1 MAVRRAPEWHPTDRR
16 RSLDVSR
23 RQRWHVTRYIAASPG
38 GGRQEERNAP
48 VRQKLL
54 YVCNGGRCGS
64 TWDAPPPRPE
74 GPTARPDLTC
84 LHKPRGPRSARPS
97 PPRPPA
103 YPGSSSGPAAAP
115 RHGGAK
121 LRQPARRGAP
131 RALPRRSAP
140 GRRAGTAPPAPRYE
154 EPPWGSRPP
163 AGAGY
168 GLEVLKGG
176 VALGSV
182 RLEGGS
188 WFLVGRLP
196 GCALSLEHPSVSRHH
211 AVLQYRGA
219 GGSPDGPAADAAGFY
234 VYDLGSTHGTFL
246 NKARVPPRTYCRVRV
261 GHGLRFGGS
270 SRLFLLQ
277 GPEEDQE
284 SESELTVTQLK
295 ALRKQQRAK
304 LEKTMLGE
312 DSDEEEKEERNDK
325 GQNSDM
331 SCSWGM
337 GEDAEEDEV
346 EENPIAIDFQ
356 DVQDAFYMKD
366 PRKALQG
373 FFDREGEELEY
384 EYDDRGHNS
393 WLCRIKLPVDDA
405 SGKQLVAE
413 VLHSGKKKEAMIQCA
428 LEACR
433 LLDARGVLRQE
444 AVSRKRKSKN
454 WEDEDFYDSDDDTFL
469 DRTGAVEK
477 KRLNRMK
484 KAGKIEEKPET
495 YDSLVTKLKE
505 AENELSEITEKLKA
519 SGKVQSQPA
528 AQDSL
533 DEFMTEIKSGCTLD
547 SVARKKLHLRSFELK
562 KEQQRLKGLIKLVKP
577 AELPELK
584 PQSGSYSLEAESK
597 PKKITL
603 PLFGAMKGG
612 SKFKL
617 KTGSLGKLPV
627 KRPDIP
633 ESLLKMKDD
642 GPEEEEE
649 EEEEE
654 MGEQQEVDAIKSRA
668 SNLEMKMT
676 TEEETG
682 KETNNADGSPCNNKN
697 LESLQDEVH
706 FQPEPKILRNKSQL
720 EPSQEKSQASAAVCK
735 EPEET
740 PEKVKK
746 INTSSKVQQPFF
758 SSQYPDDDPDYC
770 IWIPPAGQSGDGK
783 THLNEKYG
791 Y

>member
-1 MAVRRAPEWHPTDRR
+1 MAEVVETE
-16 RSLDVSR
+16 
-23 RQRWHVTRYIAASPG
+23 AAAEP
-38 GGRQEERNAP
+38 ADF
-48 VRQKLL
+48 K
-54 YVCNGGRCGS
+54 
-64 TWDAPPPRPE
+64 
-74 GPTARPDLTC
+74 
-84 LHKPRGPRSARPS
+84 RPS
-97 PPRPPA
+97 LPLP
-103 YPGSSSGPAAAP
+103 AAP
-115 RHGGAK
+115 RPVEGSETGPS
-121 LRQPARRGAP
+121 PAAP
-131 RALPRRSAP
+131 RPAAPRPAP
-140 GRRAGTAPPAPRYE
+140 APAAPRYE
-154 EPPWGSRPP
+154 EPPWGSPPP

-176 VALGSV
+176 VVLGSV

-196 GCALSLEHPSVSRHH
+196 GCALALEHPSVSRHH

-219 GGSPDGPAADAAGFY
+219 GCSPDDSDAAGFY

-295 ALRKQQRAK
+295 ALRKQQQAK

-312 DSDEEEKEERNDK
+312 DSDEEDEKTEERSERS
-325 GQNSDM
+325 QNSDM

-337 GEDAEEDEV
+337 GEDAEDDEV

-373 FFDREGEELEY
+373 FFDREGEELVY

-413 VLHSGKKKEAMIQCA
+413 VLHAGKKKEAMIQCA

-454 WEDEDFYDSDDDTFL
+454 WEDADFYDSDDDTFL

-477 KRLNRMK
+477 KRLNRMR

-495 YDSLVTKLKE
+495 YDSLVKKLNE

-533 DEFMTEIKSGCTLD
+533 DEFMTEIKSGGTLD

-562 KEQQRLKGLIKLVKP
+562 KEQQRLKALIKLVKP

-584 PQSGSYSLEAESK
+584 PQSGSCSLEAEGK

-654 MGEQQEVDAIKSRA
+654 EQEADAKNSRA
-668 SNLEMKMT
+668 SNLEMKIT
-676 TEEETG
+676 TEEEIG
-682 KETNNADGSPCNNKN
+682 KETIAADDSSCNNKN
-697 LESLQDEVH
+697 VNSLQDGVH
-706 FQPEPKILRNKSQL
+706 FLPEPKILRNKSQMG
-720 EPSQEKSQASAAVCK
+720 PSEEKSQGSEEVCK

-746 INTSSKVQQPFF
+746 TSSSNKVQQPFF

>member
-1 MAVRRAPEWHPTDRR
+1 
-16 RSLDVSR
+16 L
-23 RQRWHVTRYIAASPG
+23 
-38 GGRQEERNAP
+38 
-48 VRQKLL
+48 
-54 YVCNGGRCGS
+54 
-64 TWDAPPPRPE
+64 
-74 GPTARPDLTC
+74 
-84 LHKPRGPRSARPS
+84 
-97 PPRPPA
+97 
-103 YPGSSSGPAAAP
+103 
-115 RHGGAK
+115 
-121 LRQPARRGAP
+121 
-131 RALPRRSAP
+131 
-140 GRRAGTAPPAPRYE
+140 
-154 EPPWGSRPP
+154 
-163 AGAGY
+163 
-168 GLEVLKGG
+168 
-176 VALGSV
+176 
-182 RLEGGS
+182 
-188 WFLVGRLP
+188 
-196 GCALSLEHPSVSRHH
+196 
-211 AVLQYRGA
+211 
-219 GGSPDGPAADAAGFY
+219 
-234 VYDLGSTHGTFL
+234 
-246 NKARVPPRTYCRVRV
+246 
-261 GHGLRFGGS
+261 
-270 SRLFLLQ
+270 
-277 GPEEDQE
+277 
-284 SESELTVTQLK
+284 
-295 ALRKQQRAK
+295 
-304 LEKTMLGE
+304 
-312 DSDEEEKEERNDK
+312 
-325 GQNSDM
+325 
-331 SCSWGM
+331 

-346 EENPIAIDFQ
+346 EENPIAVDFQ

-495 YDSLVTKLKE
+495 YDSLVRTIIMTCQGYSLMP
-505 AENELSEITEKLKA
+505 SH
-519 SGKVQSQPA
+519 PA

-533 DEFMTEIKSGCTLD
+533 DEFMTEIKSGCALD

-584 PQSGSYSLEAESK
+584 PQGGSYSLNAENK
-597 PKKITL
+597 PKKMNL

-633 ESLLKMKDD
+633 ESLLKTKDD

-654 MGEQQEVDAIKSRA
+654 MEEQQ
-668 SNLEMKMT
+668 
-676 TEEETG
+676 G
-682 KETNNADGSPCNNKN
+682 AD
-697 LESLQDEVH
+697 
-706 FQPEPKILRNKSQL
+706 
-720 EPSQEKSQASAAVCK
+720 
-735 EPEET
+735 
-740 PEKVKK
+740 
-746 INTSSKVQQPFF
+746 
-758 SSQYPDDDPDYC
+758 
-770 IWIPPAGQSGDGK
+770 
-783 THLNEKYG
+783 
-791 Y
+791 

>member
-1 MAVRRAPEWHPTDRR
+1 MAEAAEAEPAAFKRP
-16 RSLDVSR
+16 SR
-23 RQRWHVTRYIAASPG
+23 
-38 GGRQEERNAP
+38 
-48 VRQKLL
+48 
-54 YVCNGGRCGS
+54 
-64 TWDAPPPRPE
+64 PPPAAP
-74 GPTARPDLTC
+74 GDP
-84 LHKPRGPRSARPS
+84 GPS
-97 PPRPPA
+97 PP
-103 YPGSSSGPAAAP
+103 GSPRAAA
-115 RHGGAK
+115 A
-121 LRQPARRGAP
+121 
-131 RALPRRSAP
+131 
-140 GRRAGTAPPAPRYE
+140 APRYE

-163 AGAGY
+163 AGSGY

-176 VALGSV
+176 VVLGSV
-182 RLEGGS
+182 RLEDSS

-219 GGSPDGPAADAAGFY
+219 GCSPDDPSGADAAGFY

-277 GPEEDQE
+277 GPKEDQE
-284 SESELTVTQLK
+284 SESELTVTELK
-295 ALRKQQRAK
+295 ALRKQQQAK

-312 DSDEEEKEERNDK
+312 DSDEEDEKEERSERS
-325 GQNSDM
+325 QNSDM

-337 GEDAEEDEV
+337 GEDAEDDEV

-356 DVQDAFYMKD
+356 DVQDAFYVKD

-505 AENELSEITEKLKA
+505 AENELSEITEKLKV
-519 SGKVQSQPA
+519 SGKVQSHPA

-533 DEFMTEIKSGCTLD
+533 DEFMTEIKSGGTLD

-584 PQSGSYSLEAESK
+584 PQGGSYSLNAENK
-597 PKKITL
+597 PKKMNL

-633 ESLLKMKDD
+633 ESLLKTKDD

-654 MGEQQEVDAIKSRA
+654 EMEEQQEADAVNSRV
-668 SNLEMKMT
+668 SNLEIKMT
-676 TEEETG
+676 TEKETG
-682 KETNNADGSPCNNKN
+682 KESLAPDGSPCNNKN
-697 LESLQDEVH
+697 LESLQDGVD
-706 FQPEPKILRNKSQL
+706 FLPEPKVLRNESQTG
-720 EPSQEKSQASAAVCK
+720 PSQEKSQASKVVNK

-740 PEKVKK
+740 SEKVKK
-746 INTSSKVQQPFF
+746 VHSSSKVQQPFF

>member
-1 MAVRRAPEWHPTDRR
+1 
-16 RSLDVSR
+16 L
-23 RQRWHVTRYIAASPG
+23 
-38 GGRQEERNAP
+38 
-48 VRQKLL
+48 
-54 YVCNGGRCGS
+54 
-64 TWDAPPPRPE
+64 
-74 GPTARPDLTC
+74 
-84 LHKPRGPRSARPS
+84 
-97 PPRPPA
+97 
-103 YPGSSSGPAAAP
+103 
-115 RHGGAK
+115 
-121 LRQPARRGAP
+121 
-131 RALPRRSAP
+131 
-140 GRRAGTAPPAPRYE
+140 
-154 EPPWGSRPP
+154 
-163 AGAGY
+163 
-168 GLEVLKGG
+168 
-176 VALGSV
+176 
-182 RLEGGS
+182 
-188 WFLVGRLP
+188 
-196 GCALSLEHPSVSRHH
+196 
-211 AVLQYRGA
+211 
-219 GGSPDGPAADAAGFY
+219 
-234 VYDLGSTHGTFL
+234 
-246 NKARVPPRTYCRVRV
+246 
-261 GHGLRFGGS
+261 
-270 SRLFLLQ
+270 
-277 GPEEDQE
+277 
-284 SESELTVTQLK
+284 
-295 ALRKQQRAK
+295 
-304 LEKTMLGE
+304 
-312 DSDEEEKEERNDK
+312 
-325 GQNSDM
+325 
-331 SCSWGM
+331 

-373 FFDREGEELEY
+373 FFDREGEELAY

-469 DRTGAVEK
+469 DRTGVVEK

-495 YDSLVTKLKE
+495 YDSLVRIIMTCQAFSLMHV
-505 AENELSEITEKLKA
+505 LLMSI
-519 SGKVQSQPA
+519 QSQAA

-584 PQSGSYSLEAESK
+584 PHGSYSLEAESK
-597 PKKITL
+597 PKKVAL

-649 EEEEE
+649 EEEE
-654 MGEQQEVDAIKSRA
+654 QEVDAINSRA
-668 SNLEMKMT
+668 S
-676 TEEETG
+676 
-682 KETNNADGSPCNNKN
+682 
-697 LESLQDEVH
+697 
-706 FQPEPKILRNKSQL
+706 
-720 EPSQEKSQASAAVCK
+720 
-735 EPEET
+735 
-740 PEKVKK
+740 
-746 INTSSKVQQPFF
+746 
-758 SSQYPDDDPDYC
+758 
-770 IWIPPAGQSGDGK
+770 
-783 THLNEKYG
+783 
-791 Y
+791 

>member
-1 MAVRRAPEWHPTDRR
+1 V
-16 RSLDVSR
+16 
-23 RQRWHVTRYIAASPG
+23 
-38 GGRQEERNAP
+38 
-48 VRQKLL
+48 
-54 YVCNGGRCGS
+54 
-64 TWDAPPPRPE
+64 
-74 GPTARPDLTC
+74 
-84 LHKPRGPRSARPS
+84 
-97 PPRPPA
+97 
-103 YPGSSSGPAAAP
+103 
-115 RHGGAK
+115 
-121 LRQPARRGAP
+121 
-131 RALPRRSAP
+131 
-140 GRRAGTAPPAPRYE
+140 
-154 EPPWGSRPP
+154 
-163 AGAGY
+163 
-168 GLEVLKGG
+168 
-176 VALGSV
+176 
-182 RLEGGS
+182 
-188 WFLVGRLP
+188 
-196 GCALSLEHPSVSRHH
+196 
-211 AVLQYRGA
+211 
-219 GGSPDGPAADAAGFY
+219 
-234 VYDLGSTHGTFL
+234 
-246 NKARVPPRTYCRVRV
+246 
-261 GHGLRFGGS
+261 
-270 SRLFLLQ
+270 
-277 GPEEDQE
+277 
-284 SESELTVTQLK
+284 
-295 ALRKQQRAK
+295 
-304 LEKTMLGE
+304 
-312 DSDEEEKEERNDK
+312 
-325 GQNSDM
+325 
-331 SCSWGM
+331 

-454 WEDEDFYDSDDDTFL
+454 WEDEDYYDSDDDTFL

-495 YDSLVTKLKE
+495 YDSLVRRVIMTCQAYSLMH
-505 AENELSEITEKLKA
+505 
-519 SGKVQSQPA
+519 PP

-533 DEFMTEIKSGCTLD
+533 DEFMTEMKSGSTLD

-584 PQSGSYSLEAESK
+584 PHGSYSLEAESK
-597 PKKITL
+597 PKKIAL

-654 MGEQQEVDAIKSRA
+654 MEEQQGV
-668 SNLEMKMT
+668 N
-676 TEEETG
+676 
-682 KETNNADGSPCNNKN
+682 
-697 LESLQDEVH
+697 
-706 FQPEPKILRNKSQL
+706 
-720 EPSQEKSQASAAVCK
+720 
-735 EPEET
+735 
-740 PEKVKK
+740 
-746 INTSSKVQQPFF
+746 
-758 SSQYPDDDPDYC
+758 
-770 IWIPPAGQSGDGK
+770 
-783 THLNEKYG
+783 
-791 Y
+791 

>member
-1 MAVRRAPEWHPTDRR
+1 
-16 RSLDVSR
+16 L
-23 RQRWHVTRYIAASPG
+23 
-38 GGRQEERNAP
+38 
-48 VRQKLL
+48 
-54 YVCNGGRCGS
+54 
-64 TWDAPPPRPE
+64 
-74 GPTARPDLTC
+74 
-84 LHKPRGPRSARPS
+84 
-97 PPRPPA
+97 
-103 YPGSSSGPAAAP
+103 
-115 RHGGAK
+115 
-121 LRQPARRGAP
+121 
-131 RALPRRSAP
+131 
-140 GRRAGTAPPAPRYE
+140 
-154 EPPWGSRPP
+154 
-163 AGAGY
+163 
-168 GLEVLKGG
+168 
-176 VALGSV
+176 
-182 RLEGGS
+182 
-188 WFLVGRLP
+188 
-196 GCALSLEHPSVSRHH
+196 
-211 AVLQYRGA
+211 
-219 GGSPDGPAADAAGFY
+219 
-234 VYDLGSTHGTFL
+234 
-246 NKARVPPRTYCRVRV
+246 
-261 GHGLRFGGS
+261 
-270 SRLFLLQ
+270 
-277 GPEEDQE
+277 
-284 SESELTVTQLK
+284 
-295 ALRKQQRAK
+295 
-304 LEKTMLGE
+304 
-312 DSDEEEKEERNDK
+312 
-325 GQNSDM
+325 
-331 SCSWGM
+331 

-346 EENPIAIDFQ
+346 EENPIAVDFQ
-356 DVQDAFYMKD
+356 DVQDAFYVKD

-495 YDSLVTKLKE
+495 YDSLVRIII
-505 AENELSEITEKLKA
+505 ITCQGYSHACIMLRLRRNLI
-519 SGKVQSQPA
+519 QSHPA

-584 PQSGSYSLEAESK
+584 PQGGSYSVNAENK
-597 PKKITL
+597 PKKMNL

-633 ESLLKMKDD
+633 ENLFKTKDD

-654 MGEQQEVDAIKSRA
+654 MEEQQE
-668 SNLEMKMT
+668 
-676 TEEETG
+676 
-682 KETNNADGSPCNNKN
+682 AD
-697 LESLQDEVH
+697 
-706 FQPEPKILRNKSQL
+706 
-720 EPSQEKSQASAAVCK
+720 
-735 EPEET
+735 
-740 PEKVKK
+740 
-746 INTSSKVQQPFF
+746 
-758 SSQYPDDDPDYC
+758 
-770 IWIPPAGQSGDGK
+770 
-783 THLNEKYG
+783 
-791 Y
+791 

>member
-1 MAVRRAPEWHPTDRR
+1 
-16 RSLDVSR
+16 
-23 RQRWHVTRYIAASPG
+23 
-38 GGRQEERNAP
+38 
-48 VRQKLL
+48 
-54 YVCNGGRCGS
+54 
-64 TWDAPPPRPE
+64 
-74 GPTARPDLTC
+74 
-84 LHKPRGPRSARPS
+84 
-97 PPRPPA
+97 
-103 YPGSSSGPAAAP
+103 
-115 RHGGAK
+115 
-121 LRQPARRGAP
+121 
-131 RALPRRSAP
+131 
-140 GRRAGTAPPAPRYE
+140 
-154 EPPWGSRPP
+154 
-163 AGAGY
+163 
-168 GLEVLKGG
+168 
-176 VALGSV
+176 LG
-182 RLEGGS
+182 
-188 WFLVGRLP
+188 
-196 GCALSLEHPSVSRHH
+196 
-211 AVLQYRGA
+211 
-219 GGSPDGPAADAAGFY
+219 D
-234 VYDLGSTHGTFL
+234 
-246 NKARVPPRTYCRVRV
+246 
-261 GHGLRFGGS
+261 
-270 SRLFLLQ
+270 
-277 GPEEDQE
+277 
-284 SESELTVTQLK
+284 
-295 ALRKQQRAK
+295 
-304 LEKTMLGE
+304 
-312 DSDEEEKEERNDK
+312 
-325 GQNSDM
+325 
-331 SCSWGM
+331 
-337 GEDAEEDEV
+337 DAEEDEV

-477 KRLNRMK
+477 KRLSRMK

-495 YDSLVTKLKE
+495 YDSLVRRIIMTCQAYSLMH
-505 AENELSEITEKLKA
+505 
-519 SGKVQSQPA
+519 PA

-584 PQSGSYSLEAESK
+584 PHGSYSLEAESK

-617 KTGSLGKLPV
+617 KTGSLGKMPV

-654 MGEQQEVDAIKSRA
+654 MEEEQEVD
-668 SNLEMKMT
+668 
-676 TEEETG
+676 
-682 KETNNADGSPCNNKN
+682 
-697 LESLQDEVH
+697 
-706 FQPEPKILRNKSQL
+706 
-720 EPSQEKSQASAAVCK
+720 
-735 EPEET
+735 
-740 PEKVKK
+740 
-746 INTSSKVQQPFF
+746 
-758 SSQYPDDDPDYC
+758 
-770 IWIPPAGQSGDGK
+770 
-783 THLNEKYG
+783 
-791 Y
+791 

>member
-1 MAVRRAPEWHPTDRR
+1 
-16 RSLDVSR
+16 
-23 RQRWHVTRYIAASPG
+23 
-38 GGRQEERNAP
+38 
-48 VRQKLL
+48 
-54 YVCNGGRCGS
+54 
-64 TWDAPPPRPE
+64 
-74 GPTARPDLTC
+74 
-84 LHKPRGPRSARPS
+84 
-97 PPRPPA
+97 
-103 YPGSSSGPAAAP
+103 
-115 RHGGAK
+115 
-121 LRQPARRGAP
+121 
-131 RALPRRSAP
+131 
-140 GRRAGTAPPAPRYE
+140 
-154 EPPWGSRPP
+154 
-163 AGAGY
+163 
-168 GLEVLKGG
+168 
-176 VALGSV
+176 LG
-182 RLEGGS
+182 
-188 WFLVGRLP
+188 
-196 GCALSLEHPSVSRHH
+196 
-211 AVLQYRGA
+211 
-219 GGSPDGPAADAAGFY
+219 D
-234 VYDLGSTHGTFL
+234 
-246 NKARVPPRTYCRVRV
+246 
-261 GHGLRFGGS
+261 
-270 SRLFLLQ
+270 
-277 GPEEDQE
+277 
-284 SESELTVTQLK
+284 
-295 ALRKQQRAK
+295 
-304 LEKTMLGE
+304 
-312 DSDEEEKEERNDK
+312 
-325 GQNSDM
+325 
-331 SCSWGM
+331 
-337 GEDAEEDEV
+337 DAEEDEV

-477 KRLNRMK
+477 KRLSRMK

-495 YDSLVTKLKE
+495 YDSLVRRIIMTCQAYSLTLLISPPVTICIFP
-505 AENELSEITEKLKA
+505 LSCL
-519 SGKVQSQPA
+519 VQSQPA

-547 SVARKKLHLRSFELK
+547 SVARKKLHLRSFELR

-584 PQSGSYSLEAESK
+584 PHGSYSLEAESK

-617 KTGSLGKLPV
+617 KTGSLGKMPV

-654 MGEQQEVDAIKSRA
+654 EMEEEQEVD
-668 SNLEMKMT
+668 
-676 TEEETG
+676 
-682 KETNNADGSPCNNKN
+682 
-697 LESLQDEVH
+697 
-706 FQPEPKILRNKSQL
+706 
-720 EPSQEKSQASAAVCK
+720 
-735 EPEET
+735 
-740 PEKVKK
+740 
-746 INTSSKVQQPFF
+746 
-758 SSQYPDDDPDYC
+758 
-770 IWIPPAGQSGDGK
+770 
-783 THLNEKYG
+783 
-791 Y
+791 

>member
-1 MAVRRAPEWHPTDRR
+1 MAEVAEVAEAEPAEPAAFKRP
-16 RSLDVSR
+16 SR
-23 RQRWHVTRYIAASPG
+23 PLPAAAGPG
-38 GGRQEERNAP
+38 
-48 VRQKLL
+48 
-54 YVCNGGRCGS
+54 
-64 TWDAPPPRPE
+64 DA
-74 GPTARPDLTC
+74 G
-84 LHKPRGPRSARPS
+84 PS
-97 PPRPPA
+97 PP
-103 YPGSSSGPAAAP
+103 AAP
-115 RHGGAK
+115 R
-121 LRQPARRGAP
+121 
-131 RALPRRSAP
+131 
-140 GRRAGTAPPAPRYE
+140 TAAAAPRYE

-176 VALGSV
+176 VLLGSV
-182 RLEGGS
+182 RLEDSS

-196 GCALSLEHPSVSRHH
+196 GCALALEHPSVSRHH

-219 GGSPDGPAADAAGFY
+219 GCAPEGADAAGFY

-277 GPEEDQE
+277 GPKEDQE
-284 SESELTVTQLK
+284 SESELTVTELK
-295 ALRKQQRAK
+295 ALRKQQQAK
-304 LEKTMLGE
+304 LERTMLGE
-312 DSDEEEKEERNDK
+312 DSDEEDEKEERSERS
-325 GQNSDM
+325 QNSDM

-346 EENPIAIDFQ
+346 EENPIAVDFQ

-505 AENELSEITEKLKA
+505 AENELSEITEKLKV
-519 SGKVQSQPA
+519 SGKVQSHPA

-584 PQSGSYSLEAESK
+584 PQSGSSSLNSENK
-597 PKKITL
+597 PKKMNL

-617 KTGSLGKLPV
+617 KTGSLGKLPA

-633 ESLLKMKDD
+633 ENLFKTKDD

-654 MGEQQEVDAIKSRA
+654 MEEQQEADAVNS
-668 SNLEMKMT
+668 SVSDLEMQMIIEK
-676 TEEETG
+676 ETG
-682 KETNNADGSPCNNKN
+682 KETHVPDGSPCNNKN
-697 LESLQDEVH
+697 LESLQDGVD
-706 FQPEPKILRNKSQL
+706 FLPEPKVLRNDS
-720 EPSQEKSQASAAVCK
+720 EMGPSQEKSQASKAVNK

-740 PEKVKK
+740 SEKVKK
-746 INTSSKVQQPFF
+746 ISSSSKVQQPFF

>member
-1 MAVRRAPEWHPTDRR
+1 
-16 RSLDVSR
+16 
-23 RQRWHVTRYIAASPG
+23 
-38 GGRQEERNAP
+38 
-48 VRQKLL
+48 
-54 YVCNGGRCGS
+54 
-64 TWDAPPPRPE
+64 
-74 GPTARPDLTC
+74 
-84 LHKPRGPRSARPS
+84 
-97 PPRPPA
+97 
-103 YPGSSSGPAAAP
+103 
-115 RHGGAK
+115 
-121 LRQPARRGAP
+121 
-131 RALPRRSAP
+131 
-140 GRRAGTAPPAPRYE
+140 
-154 EPPWGSRPP
+154 
-163 AGAGY
+163 
-168 GLEVLKGG
+168 
-176 VALGSV
+176 
-182 RLEGGS
+182 
-188 WFLVGRLP
+188 
-196 GCALSLEHPSVSRHH
+196 
-211 AVLQYRGA
+211 
-219 GGSPDGPAADAAGFY
+219 
-234 VYDLGSTHGTFL
+234 
-246 NKARVPPRTYCRVRV
+246 
-261 GHGLRFGGS
+261 FGGS

-295 ALRKQQRAK
+295 ALRKQQQAK

-312 DSDEEEKEERNDK
+312 DSDEEDEKEER
-325 GQNSDM
+325 GSESSQNIDM

-337 GEDAEEDEV
+337 GEDAEEDEA
-346 EENPIAIDFQ
+346 EENPIAIEFQ

-393 WLCRIKLPVDDA
+393 WLCRVKLPVDDA

-505 AENELSEITEKLKA
+505 SENELSEITEKLKA
-519 SGKVQSQPA
+519 SGKGQSQPA

-533 DEFMTEIKSGCTLD
+533 DEFMTEIKSGSTLD
-547 SVARKKLHLRSFELK
+547 SVTRKKLHLRSFELK

-584 PQSGSYSLEAESK
+584 PPLEANSK
-597 PKKITL
+597 SKKITL

-617 KTGSLGKLPV
+617 KTGSLGKLPE
-627 KRPDIP
+627 KRPHVP

-654 MGEQQEVDAIKSRA
+654 EIEEQKVDALSSRT
-668 SNLEMKMT
+668 SDVEMKVT
-676 TEEETG
+676 VEEETG
-682 KETNNADGSPCNNKN
+682 KEANGPNSS
-697 LESLQDEVH
+697 SLLLLQ
-706 FQPEPKILRNKSQL
+706 
-720 EPSQEKSQASAAVCK
+720 
-735 EPEET
+735 
-740 PEKVKK
+740 
-746 INTSSKVQQPFF
+746 VQQHFF

-770 IWIPPAGQSGDGK
+770 IWIPPADQSGDGK

>member
-1 MAVRRAPEWHPTDRR
+1 A
-16 RSLDVSR
+16 
-23 RQRWHVTRYIAASPG
+23 
-38 GGRQEERNAP
+38 
-48 VRQKLL
+48 
-54 YVCNGGRCGS
+54 
-64 TWDAPPPRPE
+64 
-74 GPTARPDLTC
+74 TAC
-84 LHKPRGPRSARPS
+84 C
-97 PPRPPA
+97 
-103 YPGSSSGPAAAP
+103 
-115 RHGGAK
+115 
-121 LRQPARRGAP
+121 
-131 RALPRRSAP
+131 
-140 GRRAGTAPPAPRYE
+140 
-154 EPPWGSRPP
+154 
-163 AGAGY
+163 
-168 GLEVLKGG
+168 VLKGG
-176 VALGSV
+176 AVRGSV
-182 RLEGGS
+182 RLQGGS

-196 GCALSLEHPSVSRHH
+196 GCAVALEHPSVSRHH
-211 AVLQYRGA
+211 AVLQYRG
-219 GGSPDGPAADAAGFY
+219 DDAAAAGFY

-295 ALRKQQRAK
+295 ALRKQQQAK

-312 DSDEEEKEERNDK
+312 DSDEEDEKEDKRNESS
-325 GQNSDM
+325 QNSDM

-337 GEDAEEDEV
+337 GEDAEEDEA
-346 EENPIAIDFQ
+346 EENPIAIEFQ
-356 DVQDAFYMKD
+356 EVQDAFYMKD

-393 WLCRIKLPVDDA
+393 WLCRVKLPVDDA

-413 VLHSGKKKEAMIQCA
+413 ALHTGKKKEAMIQCA

-484 KAGKIEEKPET
+484 KAGKIEEKPDT
-495 YDSLVTKLKE
+495 YDTLVTKLNE

-547 SVARKKLHLRSFELK
+547 SVTRKKLHLRSFELK

-577 AELPELK
+577 VELPELK
-584 PQSGSYSLEAESK
+584 PHGSYSLEAESK

-633 ESLLKMKDD
+633 ESFLKMKDD

-654 MGEQQEVDAIKSRA
+654 MEEEQEIDAINSKKQ
-668 SNLEMKMT
+668 EMKMT
-676 TEEETG
+676 AEEETG
-682 KETNNADGSPCNNKN
+682 KETDVTARSPCKIEN
-697 LESLQDEVH
+697 LESLQDGK
-706 FQPEPKILRNKSQL
+706 QWILIFLVMK
-720 EPSQEKSQASAAVCK
+720 
-735 EPEET
+735 
-740 PEKVKK
+740 
-746 INTSSKVQQPFF
+746 
-758 SSQYPDDDPDYC
+758 
-770 IWIPPAGQSGDGK
+770 
-783 THLNEKYG
+783 LNL
-791 Y
+791 

>member
-1 MAVRRAPEWHPTDRR
+1 
-16 RSLDVSR
+16 
-23 RQRWHVTRYIAASPG
+23 
-38 GGRQEERNAP
+38 
-48 VRQKLL
+48 
-54 YVCNGGRCGS
+54 
-64 TWDAPPPRPE
+64 
-74 GPTARPDLTC
+74 
-84 LHKPRGPRSARPS
+84 
-97 PPRPPA
+97 
-103 YPGSSSGPAAAP
+103 
-115 RHGGAK
+115 
-121 LRQPARRGAP
+121 
-131 RALPRRSAP
+131 
-140 GRRAGTAPPAPRYE
+140 
-154 EPPWGSRPP
+154 
-163 AGAGY
+163 
-168 GLEVLKGG
+168 
-176 VALGSV
+176 
-182 RLEGGS
+182 
-188 WFLVGRLP
+188 
-196 GCALSLEHPSVSRHH
+196 
-211 AVLQYRGA
+211 
-219 GGSPDGPAADAAGFY
+219 
-234 VYDLGSTHGTFL
+234 
-246 NKARVPPRTYCRVRV
+246 
-261 GHGLRFGGS
+261 
-270 SRLFLLQ
+270 

-295 ALRKQQRAK
+295 ALRKQQQAK

-312 DSDEEEKEERNDK
+312 DSDEEDEKEERSSERS
-325 GQNSDM
+325 QNTDM

-356 DVQDAFYMKD
+356 DVQDALYVKD

-373 FFDREGEELEY
+373 FFDREGEELVY

-495 YDSLVTKLKE
+495 YDSLVRKLKE

-547 SVARKKLHLRSFELK
+547 GVARKKLHLRSFELK

-584 PQSGSYSLEAESK
+584 PQSGSNSLEAESK
-597 PKKITL
+597 PKKMTL

-649 EEEEE
+649 EEEMEE
-654 MGEQQEVDAIKSRA
+654 EQEADGTNSKA
-668 SNLEMKMT
+668 SSPEMKMA

-682 KETNNADGSPCNNKN
+682 KETDAADGSPCNKKN
-697 LESLQDEVH
+697 LESFQDGKMLVLIFLVMKLSFEAVH
-706 FQPEPKILRNKSQL
+706 
-720 EPSQEKSQASAAVCK
+720 K

-740 PEKVKK
+740 SEKVK
-746 INTSSKVQQPFF
+746 INSSNKVQQPFF

>member
-1 MAVRRAPEWHPTDRR
+1 MAEAMETDSRPAEFKRPSVPLPAPHSSEP
-16 RSLDVSR
+16 
-23 RQRWHVTRYIAASPG
+23 SP
-38 GGRQEERNAP
+38 AP
-48 VRQKLL
+48 
-54 YVCNGGRCGS
+54 S
-64 TWDAPPPRPE
+64 PSPAPPRP
-74 GPTARPDLTC
+74 
-84 LHKPRGPRSARPS
+84 
-97 PPRPPA
+97 
-103 YPGSSSGPAAAP
+103 AA
-115 RHGGAK
+115 
-121 LRQPARRGAP
+121 
-131 RALPRRSAP
+131 SAP
-140 GRRAGTAPPAPRYE
+140 TPRYE

-163 AGAGY
+163 ADAGY

-176 VALGSV
+176 VLLGSV
-182 RLEGGS
+182 RLDGGS

-196 GCALSLEHPSVSRHH
+196 GCALALEHPSVSRHH
-211 AVLQYRGA
+211 AVLQYRGRA
-219 GGSPDGPAADAAGFY
+219 ADGPDADAGFY

-295 ALRKQQRAK
+295 ALRKQQQAK
-304 LEKTMLGE
+304 LEKTMLGD
-312 DSDEEEKEERNDK
+312 DSDEEDEKEEQGNE
-325 GQNSDM
+325 GSQNVDM

-393 WLCRIKLPVDDA
+393 WLCRVKLPVDDA

-495 YDSLVTKLKE
+495 YDSLVAKLKE

-519 SGKVQSQPA
+519 SGKGQSQPA

-533 DEFMTEIKSGCTLD
+533 DEFMTEIKSGSTLD
-547 SVARKKLHLRSFELK
+547 SVTRKKLHLRSFELK

-584 PQSGSYSLEAESK
+584 PLSGSCSLEANSK
-597 PKKITL
+597 SKKITL

-617 KTGSLGKLPV
+617 KTGSLGKLPD
-627 KRPDIP
+627 KRPHIP

-654 MGEQQEVDAIKSRA
+654 ENEEEQKVEAISSRT
-668 SNLEMKMT
+668 SDVEMKAT
-676 TEEETG
+676 VEEETG
-682 KETNNADGSPCNNKN
+682 KETNGPNGSTCNNDN
-697 LESLQDEVH
+697 LESLQDAGAS
-706 FQPEPKILRNKSQL
+706 FQPEPKILRNKSQMG
-720 EPSQEKSQASAAVCK
+720 PSQEKSQASEAACK
-735 EPEET
+735 ESRETAEE
-740 PEKVKK
+740 VKK
-746 INTSSKVQQPFF
+746 SNAPKKVQQPFF
-758 SSQYPDDDPDYC
+758 SSQYPADDPDYC
-770 IWIPPAGQSGDGK
+770 IWIPPADQSGDGK

>member
-1 MAVRRAPEWHPTDRR
+1 
-16 RSLDVSR
+16 L
-23 RQRWHVTRYIAASPG
+23 
-38 GGRQEERNAP
+38 
-48 VRQKLL
+48 
-54 YVCNGGRCGS
+54 
-64 TWDAPPPRPE
+64 
-74 GPTARPDLTC
+74 
-84 LHKPRGPRSARPS
+84 
-97 PPRPPA
+97 
-103 YPGSSSGPAAAP
+103 
-115 RHGGAK
+115 
-121 LRQPARRGAP
+121 
-131 RALPRRSAP
+131 
-140 GRRAGTAPPAPRYE
+140 
-154 EPPWGSRPP
+154 
-163 AGAGY
+163 
-168 GLEVLKGG
+168 
-176 VALGSV
+176 
-182 RLEGGS
+182 
-188 WFLVGRLP
+188 
-196 GCALSLEHPSVSRHH
+196 
-211 AVLQYRGA
+211 
-219 GGSPDGPAADAAGFY
+219 
-234 VYDLGSTHGTFL
+234 
-246 NKARVPPRTYCRVRV
+246 
-261 GHGLRFGGS
+261 
-270 SRLFLLQ
+270 
-277 GPEEDQE
+277 
-284 SESELTVTQLK
+284 
-295 ALRKQQRAK
+295 
-304 LEKTMLGE
+304 
-312 DSDEEEKEERNDK
+312 
-325 GQNSDM
+325 
-331 SCSWGM
+331 

-346 EENPIAIDFQ
+346 EENPIAVDFQ

-495 YDSLVTKLKE
+495 YDSLVRIIIMTCQGYSLMP
-505 AENELSEITEKLKA
+505 SH
-519 SGKVQSQPA
+519 PA

-533 DEFMTEIKSGCTLD
+533 DEFMTEIKSGSTLD

-584 PQSGSYSLEAESK
+584 PQGGSYSLNAENK
-597 PKKITL
+597 PKKMNL

-633 ESLLKMKDD
+633 ESLLKTKDD

-654 MGEQQEVDAIKSRA
+654 EMEEQQE
-668 SNLEMKMT
+668 
-676 TEEETG
+676 
-682 KETNNADGSPCNNKN
+682 AD
-697 LESLQDEVH
+697 
-706 FQPEPKILRNKSQL
+706 
-720 EPSQEKSQASAAVCK
+720 
-735 EPEET
+735 
-740 PEKVKK
+740 
-746 INTSSKVQQPFF
+746 
-758 SSQYPDDDPDYC
+758 
-770 IWIPPAGQSGDGK
+770 
-783 THLNEKYG
+783 
-791 Y
+791 

>member
-1 MAVRRAPEWHPTDRR
+1 MAEAVQTEAAADPAGFKRPSCPLPAAPRLAEG
-16 RSLDVSR
+16 
-23 RQRWHVTRYIAASPG
+23 AEPG
-38 GGRQEERNAP
+38 
-48 VRQKLL
+48 
-54 YVCNGGRCGS
+54 
-64 TWDAPPPRPE
+64 
-74 GPTARPDLTC
+74 
-84 LHKPRGPRSARPS
+84 PS
-97 PPRPPA
+97 PP
-103 YPGSSSGPAAAP
+103 AP
-115 RHGGAK
+115 R
-121 LRQPARRGAP
+121 PAPA
-131 RALPRRSAP
+131 
-140 GRRAGTAPPAPRYE
+140 PAPRYE

-163 AGAGY
+163 GSAGY

-182 RLEGGS
+182 RLEGSS

-196 GCALSLEHPSVSRHH
+196 GCALALEHPSVSRHH
-211 AVLQYRGA
+211 AVLQYRG
-219 GGSPDGPAADAAGFY
+219 PDGPDAAGFY

-284 SESELTVTQLK
+284 SESELTVTELK
-295 ALRKQQRAK
+295 ALRKQQQAK
-304 LEKTMLGE
+304 LEKRMLGE
-312 DSDEEEKEERNDK
+312 DSDEEDEKEEKRSER

-346 EENPIAIDFQ
+346 EENPIAVDFQ
-356 DVQDAFYMKD
+356 DIQDAFYMKD

-373 FFDREGEELEY
+373 FFDREGEELVY

-428 LEACR
+428 VEACR

-495 YDSLVTKLKE
+495 YDSLVAKLNE
-505 AENELSEITEKLKA
+505 AENELSEITEKLKT

-533 DEFMTEIKSGCTLD
+533 DEFMTEIKSGCALD

-577 AELPELK
+577 AELPALK
-584 PQSGSYSLEAESK
+584 PQSYSLEAESK
-597 PKKITL
+597 PKKIAL

-617 KTGSLGKLPV
+617 KTGSLGKMPV

-654 MGEQQEVDAIKSRA
+654 MEEEQKVDTINSRT
-668 SNLEMKMT
+668 SNLEIKIT
-676 TEEETG
+676 TEEEIGT
-682 KETNNADGSPCNNKN
+682 ETNAAEDSSCSNKN
-697 LESLQDEVH
+697 LESFQDGVH
-706 FQPEPKILRNKSQL
+706 FLPEPKILRNKSQMGPL
-720 EPSQEKSQASAAVCK
+720 QEKYQASEEVCK

-740 PEKVKK
+740 SEKVKK
-746 INTSSKVQQPFF
+746 INSSNKVQQPYF

-770 IWIPPAGQSGDGK
+770 VWIPPAGQSGDGK

>member
-1 MAVRRAPEWHPTDRR
+1 
-16 RSLDVSR
+16 
-23 RQRWHVTRYIAASPG
+23 
-38 GGRQEERNAP
+38 
-48 VRQKLL
+48 
-54 YVCNGGRCGS
+54 
-64 TWDAPPPRPE
+64 
-74 GPTARPDLTC
+74 
-84 LHKPRGPRSARPS
+84 
-97 PPRPPA
+97 
-103 YPGSSSGPAAAP
+103 
-115 RHGGAK
+115 
-121 LRQPARRGAP
+121 
-131 RALPRRSAP
+131 
-140 GRRAGTAPPAPRYE
+140 
-154 EPPWGSRPP
+154 
-163 AGAGY
+163 
-168 GLEVLKGG
+168 
-176 VALGSV
+176 
-182 RLEGGS
+182 
-188 WFLVGRLP
+188 
-196 GCALSLEHPSVSRHH
+196 
-211 AVLQYRGA
+211 
-219 GGSPDGPAADAAGFY
+219 
-234 VYDLGSTHGTFL
+234 
-246 NKARVPPRTYCRVRV
+246 
-261 GHGLRFGGS
+261 
-270 SRLFLLQ
+270 

-295 ALRKQQRAK
+295 ALRKQQQAK

-312 DSDEEEKEERNDK
+312 DSDEEGEKEERRSERS
-325 GQNSDM
+325 QNSDM

-373 FFDREGEELEY
+373 FFDREGEELVY

-484 KAGKIEEKPET
+484 KAGKIEEKPDT
-495 YDSLVTKLKE
+495 YDSLVRKLNE

-519 SGKVQSQPA
+519 SGKVQSQQA

-584 PQSGSYSLEAESK
+584 PQTGSYNLEAENK

-627 KRPDIP
+627 KRPEIP

-649 EEEEE
+649 EEEEME
-654 MGEQQEVDAIKSRA
+654 EEQEVDAINSRA
-668 SNLEMKMT
+668 SKLEKKMA

-682 KETNNADGSPCNNKN
+682 KETNAADDFPCNDKN
-697 LESLQDEVH
+697 LKSLQDGKPLVLIFPVMKLISE
-706 FQPEPKILRNKSQL
+706 
-720 EPSQEKSQASAAVCK
+720 AVCK

-740 PEKVKK
+740 SEKVKK
-746 INTSSKVQQPFF
+746 INSSSKVQQPFF

-770 IWIPPAGQSGDGK
+770 IWVPPAGQSGDGK

>member
-1 MAVRRAPEWHPTDRR
+1 GT
-16 RSLDVSR
+16 
-23 RQRWHVTRYIAASPG
+23 
-38 GGRQEERNAP
+38 
-48 VRQKLL
+48 
-54 YVCNGGRCGS
+54 
-64 TWDAPPPRPE
+64 E
-74 GPTARPDLTC
+74 GFAQ
-84 LHKPRGPRSARPS
+84 G
-97 PPRPPA
+97 
-103 YPGSSSGPAAAP
+103 
-115 RHGGAK
+115 
-121 LRQPARRGAP
+121 
-131 RALPRRSAP
+131 SAP
-140 GRRAGTAPPAPRYE
+140 GPRFFQCNYKQPAKMQEGNSVLIKSACGT
-154 EPPWGSRPP
+154 
-163 AGAGY
+163 
-168 GLEVLKGG
+168 GLFRVEKTVLKGG
-176 VALGSV
+176 AVRGSV
-182 RLEGGS
+182 RLQGGS

-196 GCALSLEHPSVSRHH
+196 GCAVALEHPSVSRHH
-211 AVLQYRGA
+211 AVLQYRG
-219 GGSPDGPAADAAGFY
+219 DDAAAAGFY

-295 ALRKQQRAK
+295 ALRKQQQAK

-312 DSDEEEKEERNDK
+312 DSDEEDEKEDKRNESS
-325 GQNSDM
+325 QNSDM

-337 GEDAEEDEV
+337 GEDAEEDEA
-346 EENPIAIDFQ
+346 EENPIAIEFQ
-356 DVQDAFYMKD
+356 EVQDAFYMKD

-393 WLCRIKLPVDDA
+393 WLCRVKLPVDDA

-413 VLHSGKKKEAMIQCA
+413 ALHTGKKKEAMIQCA

-484 KAGKIEEKPET
+484 KAGKIEEKPDT
-495 YDSLVTKLKE
+495 YDTLVTKLNE

-547 SVARKKLHLRSFELK
+547 SVTRKKLHLRSFELK

-577 AELPELK
+577 VELPELK
-584 PQSGSYSLEAESK
+584 PHLEAESK

-633 ESLLKMKDD
+633 ESFLKMKDD

-654 MGEQQEVDAIKSRA
+654 MEEEQEIDAINSKKQ
-668 SNLEMKMT
+668 EMKMT
-676 TEEETG
+676 AEEETG
-682 KETNNADGSPCNNKN
+682 KETDVTARSPCKIEN
-697 LESLQDEVH
+697 LESLQDGKQWILIFLVH
-706 FQPEPKILRNKSQL
+706 PPL
-720 EPSQEKSQASAAVCK
+720 
-735 EPEET
+735 
-740 PEKVKK
+740 
-746 INTSSKVQQPFF
+746 F

>member
-1 MAVRRAPEWHPTDRR
+1 
-16 RSLDVSR
+16 L
-23 RQRWHVTRYIAASPG
+23 
-38 GGRQEERNAP
+38 
-48 VRQKLL
+48 
-54 YVCNGGRCGS
+54 
-64 TWDAPPPRPE
+64 
-74 GPTARPDLTC
+74 
-84 LHKPRGPRSARPS
+84 
-97 PPRPPA
+97 
-103 YPGSSSGPAAAP
+103 
-115 RHGGAK
+115 
-121 LRQPARRGAP
+121 
-131 RALPRRSAP
+131 
-140 GRRAGTAPPAPRYE
+140 
-154 EPPWGSRPP
+154 
-163 AGAGY
+163 
-168 GLEVLKGG
+168 
-176 VALGSV
+176 
-182 RLEGGS
+182 
-188 WFLVGRLP
+188 
-196 GCALSLEHPSVSRHH
+196 
-211 AVLQYRGA
+211 
-219 GGSPDGPAADAAGFY
+219 
-234 VYDLGSTHGTFL
+234 
-246 NKARVPPRTYCRVRV
+246 
-261 GHGLRFGGS
+261 
-270 SRLFLLQ
+270 
-277 GPEEDQE
+277 
-284 SESELTVTQLK
+284 
-295 ALRKQQRAK
+295 
-304 LEKTMLGE
+304 
-312 DSDEEEKEERNDK
+312 
-325 GQNSDM
+325 
-331 SCSWGM
+331 

-495 YDSLVTKLKE
+495 YDSLVSRIIMTCQACSLMRVLLLRRKRK
-505 AENELSEITEKLKA
+505 NISW
-519 SGKVQSQPA
+519 SFSSQPA

-584 PQSGSYSLEAESK
+584 PHGSYSLEAESK

-654 MGEQQEVDAIKSRA
+654 MEEEQQKVD
-668 SNLEMKMT
+668 
-676 TEEETG
+676 
-682 KETNNADGSPCNNKN
+682 
-697 LESLQDEVH
+697 
-706 FQPEPKILRNKSQL
+706 
-720 EPSQEKSQASAAVCK
+720 
-735 EPEET
+735 
-740 PEKVKK
+740 
-746 INTSSKVQQPFF
+746 
-758 SSQYPDDDPDYC
+758 
-770 IWIPPAGQSGDGK
+770 
-783 THLNEKYG
+783 
-791 Y
+791 

>member
-1 MAVRRAPEWHPTDRR
+1 MAEAAEAMEAEPAEPAAFKRPSRPLPAAPG
-16 RSLDVSR
+16 
-23 RQRWHVTRYIAASPG
+23 PG
-38 GGRQEERNAP
+38 EPG
-48 VRQKLL
+48 
-54 YVCNGGRCGS
+54 
-64 TWDAPPPRPE
+64 
-74 GPTARPDLTC
+74 
-84 LHKPRGPRSARPS
+84 PS
-97 PPRPPA
+97 PPAAPR
-103 YPGSSSGPAAAP
+103 PAAA
-115 RHGGAK
+115 
-121 LRQPARRGAP
+121 
-131 RALPRRSAP
+131 
-140 GRRAGTAPPAPRYE
+140 APPAPRYE

-163 AGAGY
+163 AGSGY
-168 GLEVLKGG
+168 ALEVLKGG
-176 VALGSV
+176 VLLGSV
-182 RLEGGS
+182 RLEDSS

-196 GCALSLEHPSVSRHH
+196 GCAVSLEHPSVSRHH
-211 AVLQYRGA
+211 AVLQYRGC
-219 GGSPDGPAADAAGFY
+219 SPEEPSGADAAGFY

-246 NKARVPPRTYCRVRV
+246 NKARLPPRTYCRVRV

-277 GPEEDQE
+277 GPKEDQE
-284 SESELTVTQLK
+284 SESELTVTELK
-295 ALRKQQRAK
+295 ALRKQQQAK

-312 DSDEEEKEERNDK
+312 DSDEEDEKEERNERS
-325 GQNSDM
+325 QNSDL

-346 EENPIAIDFQ
+346 EENPIAVDFQ

-505 AENELSEITEKLKA
+505 AENELSEITEKLKV
-519 SGKVQSQPA
+519 SGKVQSHPA

-533 DEFMTEIKSGCTLD
+533 DEFMTEMKSGCTLD

-577 AELPELK
+577 TELPELK
-584 PQSGSYSLEAESK
+584 PQSGSYSLNAENK
-597 PKKITL
+597 PKKMNL

-633 ESLLKMKDD
+633 ESLLKTKDD

-654 MGEQQEVDAIKSRA
+654 MEEQQETDAVNSRV
-668 SNLEMKMT
+668 SDLEMKMT
-676 TEEETG
+676 KEKETG
-682 KETNNADGSPCNNKN
+682 NETHAPDGSPCNNKN
-697 LESLQDEVH
+697 LESLQDGVDSL
-706 FQPEPKILRNKSQL
+706 PEPKVLRNESQMG
-720 EPSQEKSQASAAVCK
+720 PSQEKSQAPKVVNK

-740 PEKVKK
+740 SEKVKK
-746 INTSSKVQQPFF
+746 INSSSKVQQPFF

>member
-1 MAVRRAPEWHPTDRR
+1 
-16 RSLDVSR
+16 L
-23 RQRWHVTRYIAASPG
+23 
-38 GGRQEERNAP
+38 
-48 VRQKLL
+48 
-54 YVCNGGRCGS
+54 
-64 TWDAPPPRPE
+64 
-74 GPTARPDLTC
+74 
-84 LHKPRGPRSARPS
+84 
-97 PPRPPA
+97 
-103 YPGSSSGPAAAP
+103 
-115 RHGGAK
+115 
-121 LRQPARRGAP
+121 
-131 RALPRRSAP
+131 
-140 GRRAGTAPPAPRYE
+140 
-154 EPPWGSRPP
+154 
-163 AGAGY
+163 
-168 GLEVLKGG
+168 
-176 VALGSV
+176 
-182 RLEGGS
+182 
-188 WFLVGRLP
+188 
-196 GCALSLEHPSVSRHH
+196 
-211 AVLQYRGA
+211 
-219 GGSPDGPAADAAGFY
+219 
-234 VYDLGSTHGTFL
+234 
-246 NKARVPPRTYCRVRV
+246 
-261 GHGLRFGGS
+261 
-270 SRLFLLQ
+270 
-277 GPEEDQE
+277 
-284 SESELTVTQLK
+284 
-295 ALRKQQRAK
+295 
-304 LEKTMLGE
+304 
-312 DSDEEEKEERNDK
+312 
-325 GQNSDM
+325 
-331 SCSWGM
+331 

-346 EENPIAIDFQ
+346 EENPIAVDFQ

-495 YDSLVTKLKE
+495 YDSLVRIIIMTCQGY
-505 AENELSEITEKLKA
+505 SVMP
-519 SGKVQSQPA
+519 SHPA

-584 PQSGSYSLEAESK
+584 PQCGSYSLNAENK
-597 PKKITL
+597 PKKMNL

-633 ESLLKMKDD
+633 ESLLKTKDD

-649 EEEEE
+649 EEEEME
-654 MGEQQEVDAIKSRA
+654 EQQE
-668 SNLEMKMT
+668 
-676 TEEETG
+676 
-682 KETNNADGSPCNNKN
+682 AD
-697 LESLQDEVH
+697 
-706 FQPEPKILRNKSQL
+706 
-720 EPSQEKSQASAAVCK
+720 
-735 EPEET
+735 
-740 PEKVKK
+740 
-746 INTSSKVQQPFF
+746 
-758 SSQYPDDDPDYC
+758 
-770 IWIPPAGQSGDGK
+770 
-783 THLNEKYG
+783 
-791 Y
+791 

>member
-1 MAVRRAPEWHPTDRR
+1 
-16 RSLDVSR
+16 
-23 RQRWHVTRYIAASPG
+23 
-38 GGRQEERNAP
+38 
-48 VRQKLL
+48 
-54 YVCNGGRCGS
+54 
-64 TWDAPPPRPE
+64 
-74 GPTARPDLTC
+74 
-84 LHKPRGPRSARPS
+84 
-97 PPRPPA
+97 
-103 YPGSSSGPAAAP
+103 
-115 RHGGAK
+115 
-121 LRQPARRGAP
+121 
-131 RALPRRSAP
+131 
-140 GRRAGTAPPAPRYE
+140 
-154 EPPWGSRPP
+154 
-163 AGAGY
+163 
-168 GLEVLKGG
+168 
-176 VALGSV
+176 
-182 RLEGGS
+182 
-188 WFLVGRLP
+188 
-196 GCALSLEHPSVSRHH
+196 
-211 AVLQYRGA
+211 
-219 GGSPDGPAADAAGFY
+219 
-234 VYDLGSTHGTFL
+234 
-246 NKARVPPRTYCRVRV
+246 
-261 GHGLRFGGS
+261 
-270 SRLFLLQ
+270 

-295 ALRKQQRAK
+295 ALRKQQQAK

-312 DSDEEEKEERNDK
+312 DSDEEDEQEEKRSERS
-325 GQNSDM
+325 QNSDM

-373 FFDREGEELEY
+373 FFDREGEELVY

-413 VLHSGKKKEAMIQCA
+413 VLHAGKKKEAMIQCA

-454 WEDEDFYDSDDDTFL
+454 WEAEDFYDSDDDTFL

-495 YDSLVTKLKE
+495 YDSLVRKLNE
-505 AENELSEITEKLKA
+505 AEKELSEITEKLKA

-547 SVARKKLHLRSFELK
+547 SVARKKLHLRSFELR

-584 PQSGSYSLEAESK
+584 PRSGSYSLEAESK
-597 PKKITL
+597 PKKIAL

-654 MGEQQEVDAIKSRA
+654 MEEEQEADAINSRA

-682 KETNNADGSPCNNKN
+682 KETNAADGSPCNNKN
-697 LESLQDEVH
+697 LGSLQDGKPLVLIFPVMKLTSE
-706 FQPEPKILRNKSQL
+706 
-720 EPSQEKSQASAAVCK
+720 AVCK

-740 PEKVKK
+740 SEKVKK
-746 INTSSKVQQPFF
+746 INSSSKVQQPFF

-770 IWIPPAGQSGDGK
+770 IWVPPAGQSGDGK